1 MGQLCL
7 LDQPAAQGHEW
18 LAYRCMDAL
27 SPSPFCPHPAFIL
40 TQPHP
45 FCSRTL
51 PLHQLPATSG
61 RLCSYWNLQSPSENP
76 GAPCGGFSR
85 KAPVPG
91 VSRPPPTF
99 HRVLLPIICSCPPSV
114 ENLDTSPWRHLL
126 PYKQLSKHLLNRAN
140 LLTSRKACTSYTI
153 CPQWFFP
160 LINFLLKYSWFTMLC
175 YFLLYSKMMQLYI
188 HIYSLYIYM
197 YIYSLFLFFGL
208 TLLHV
213 GPQFPD
219 QGLNWR
225 LLRWKAESQPL
236 DHWEG
241 PSFLYV

>member
-1 MGQLCL
+1 
-7 LDQPAAQGHEW
+7 
-18 LAYRCMDAL
+18 
-27 SPSPFCPHPAFIL
+27 
-40 TQPHP
+40 
-45 FCSRTL
+45 
-51 PLHQLPATSG
+51 
-61 RLCSYWNLQSPSENP
+61 
-76 GAPCGGFSR
+76 
-85 KAPVPG
+85 
-91 VSRPPPTF
+91 
-99 HRVLLPIICSCPPSV
+99 
-114 ENLDTSPWRHLL
+114 
-126 PYKQLSKHLLNRAN
+126 
-140 LLTSRKACTSYTI
+140 
-153 CPQWFFP
+153 
-160 LINFLLKYSWFTMLC
+160 MLC